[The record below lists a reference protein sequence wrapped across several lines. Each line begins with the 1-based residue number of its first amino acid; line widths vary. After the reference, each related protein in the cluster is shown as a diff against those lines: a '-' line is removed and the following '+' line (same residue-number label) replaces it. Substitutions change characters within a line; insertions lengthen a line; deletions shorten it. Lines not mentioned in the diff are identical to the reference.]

1 MENLSDT
8 SKVIL
13 NLTSLQ
19 SKMTKRFDNRLSLHG
34 ISLNEFMLLFHLTKA
49 PDQKMRRIDLA
60 EKIGLSASGVT
71 RMLSPMEKI
80 GLVEKEAN
88 LRDARVSLVKLSS
101 GGQRIFAEATE
112 TLQQGSAD
120 YLSSLSTKKVED
132 ILNVLIKL
140 GGEVE

>member
-1 MENLSDT
+1 MESLSNT

-19 SKMTKRFDNRLSLHG
+19 SKITKRFDNRLSLHG
-34 ISLNEFMLLFHLTKA
+34 ISLNEFMLLLHLSKA

-71 RMLSPMEKI
+71 RMLLPMEKI

-88 LRDARVSLVKLSS
+88 VRDARVSLVKLSS
-101 GGQRIFAEATE
+101 GGQRIFAEAMATM
-112 TLQQGSAD
+112 QQSSEND
-120 YLSSLSTKKVED
+120 LSRLSTKKVD
-132 ILNVLIKL
+132 DFLKILIQL
-140 GGEVE
+140 GGEIE

>member
-1 MENLSDT
+1 MENLSNM

-13 NLTSLQ
+13 NLSSLQ
-19 SKMTKRFDNRLSLHG
+19 SKITKRFDNRLSLHG
-34 ISLNEFMLLFHLTKA
+34 ISLNEFMLLLHLSKA

-80 GLVEKEAN
+80 GLVQKEAN
-88 LRDARVSLVKLSS
+88 PRDARVSLVKLSS
-101 GGQRIFAEATE
+101 GGQRIFAEAMQTM
-112 TLQQGSAD
+112 QQSSED
-120 YLSSLSTKKVED
+120 YLSRLSTKKVD
-132 ILNVLIKL
+132 DFLDVLIKL